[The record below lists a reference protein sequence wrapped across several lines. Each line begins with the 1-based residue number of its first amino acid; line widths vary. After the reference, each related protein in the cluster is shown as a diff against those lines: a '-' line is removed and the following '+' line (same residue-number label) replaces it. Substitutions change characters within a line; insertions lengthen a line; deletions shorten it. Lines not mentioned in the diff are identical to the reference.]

1 MPIDPS
7 IPQCQHIKLNGV
19 RCGSPALRG
28 KDLCYFHNRVQER
41 HQSYIPFLEDGNS
54 IQFSL
59 VKIMR
64 AIMDDEIDPKKA
76 GLLLYALQIAAT
88 NIKQVRTE
96 PYWDKVVRRDPLE
109 RALMRQLKALRP
121 RTFGAPQRATA
132 PAPPAPA
139 EETTA

>member
-1 MPIDPS
+1 IDPN
-7 IPQCQHIKLNGV
+7 IPQCNHIKLNGV

-28 KDLCYFHNRVQER
+28 KDLFYFHNRVRER

-54 IQFSL
+54 VQFSL

-96 PYWDKVVRRDPLE
+96 PYWDKVRPPRPL
-109 RALMRQLKALRP
+109 RARP
-121 RTFGAPQRATA
+121 HA
-132 PAPPAPA
+132 PAQSPAQAPA
-139 EETTA
+139 ERNCSPSARPKEETTA